1 MTHPSNIQEQEMPH
15 HPKSG
20 MPGRL
25 ITGTIAAAVISAA
38 GAISATA
45 AASNTTNAA
54 PATVAASL
62 GFADHAVIVNGVR
75 LHYVTVGKGE
85 PVLLLPGWPQSW
97 YAWRFVMK
105 ELAASGREVFA
116 LDPRG
121 FGDSEKPA
129 SGYDLATASDDVHAF
144 IQAAGLARPGGIDIV
159 SHDVGTWIAY
169 AHASAHPEDVRR
181 LVLSEALIPWT
192 TPPAATPSDA
202 QNVKS
207 WHFGFNRLNDLPETL
222 VQGHERAYLTWLF
235 ANKSVRGWAIDP
247 AALDEYVRVFSAP
260 GAARAGFDY
269 YRQAFNASGMAQ
281 MKTRLAHKLPMP
293 VLTLGAEG
301 SLGPNMLLNLQP
313 LAENVRGEVVAGCGH
328 YLPEECPEEFT
339 QAVSDFW
346 RQTPVVPSPR

>member
-1 MTHPSNIQEQEMPH
+1 VTHPSNIQEQEMPH

-159 SHDVGTWIAY
+159 SHDVGTWIDRLCACECASRRRPSTGFKRSPDSLDHAAHGY
-169 AHASAHPEDVRR
+169 AKRCTERQILALR
-181 LVLSEALIPWT
+181 L
-192 TPPAATPSDA
+192 
-202 QNVKS
+202 Q
-207 WHFGFNRLNDLPETL
+207 
-222 VQGHERAYLTWLF
+222 
-235 ANKSVRGWAIDP
+235 
-247 AALDEYVRVFSAP
+247 
-260 GAARAGFDY
+260 
-269 YRQAFNASGMAQ
+269 
-281 MKTRLAHKLPMP
+281 
-293 VLTLGAEG
+293 
-301 SLGPNMLLNLQP
+301 SL
-313 LAENVRGEVVAGCGH
+313 E
-328 YLPEECPEEFT
+328 
-339 QAVSDFW
+339 
-346 RQTPVVPSPR
+346 

>member
-1 MTHPSNIQEQEMPH
+1 MPDH
-15 HPKSG
+15 QKSVI
-20 MPGRL
+20 PGRSM
-25 ITGTIAAAVISAA
+25 TATIAVTVMSAA
-38 GAISATA
+38 GALFPA

-54 PATVAASL
+54 TASVAATF
-62 GFADHAVIVNGVR
+62 GFVDHSVTANGVR
-75 LHYVTVGKGE
+75 LHYVTFGKGE
-85 PVLLLPGWPQSW
+85 PVLLLPGWPESW

-105 ELAASGREVFA
+105 QLAASGREVYA

-129 SGYDLATASDDVHAF
+129 SGYDLATSSDDIHAF
-144 IQAAGLARPGGIDIV
+144 IQASGLAHAGGLDIV

-192 TPPAATPSDA
+192 APPAATPSDA
-202 QNVKS
+202 QNIKS

-222 VQGHERAYLTWLF
+222 VQGHERAYLGWLF
-235 ANKSVRGWAIDP
+235 ANKSVRGWTIDP

-269 YRQAFNASGMAQ
+269 YREAFNASGMKQ
-281 MKTRLAHKLPMP
+281 MKTRLEHKLPMP
-293 VLTLGAEG
+293 VFTLGGEG

-313 LAENVRGEVVAGCGH
+313 LAENVRGEIVTGCGH
-328 YLPEECPEEFT
+328 YLPEECASEFT
-339 QAVSDFW
+339 QAVSGFW
-346 RQTPVVPSPR
+346 RQVPSPQSSR